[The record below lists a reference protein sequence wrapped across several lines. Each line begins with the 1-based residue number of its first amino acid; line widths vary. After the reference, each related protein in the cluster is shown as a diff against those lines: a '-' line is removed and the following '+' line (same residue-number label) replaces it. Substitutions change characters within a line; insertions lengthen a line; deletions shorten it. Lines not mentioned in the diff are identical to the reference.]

1 VFKASPALLLEFKP
15 LQQSPTGSHA
25 RMRDGTTLRY
35 SITGQD
41 GGPRIALIHSLA
53 MDQAFWLPV
62 VARLKDTAQLLTY
75 DCRGHGA
82 SDKPAGPY
90 SIDLFANDLSDLLDA
105 AGWPRSIV
113 AGASMGGS
121 VALGFA
127 AKYSSRLA
135 GLGLFD
141 TTAWYG
147 PNAPSSWEER
157 AAKANTEGLAGLVGF
172 QKTRWFGD
180 AFREANPGIVDAS
193 VATFLAND
201 VGAYAAT
208 CRMLGNFDLRTS
220 LEKIAIPTAI
230 AVGEEDYATPPA
242 MATDLYTAIKHSTLT
257 IIKSGR
263 HLTPLEKPDEIA
275 AELARLV
282 ERTTR

>member
-1 VFKASPALLLEFKP
+1 
-15 LQQSPTGSHA
+15 
-25 RMRDGTTLRY
+25 MRDGTTLRY
-35 SITGQD
+35 SITGKN

-53 MDQAFWLPV
+53 MDQAFWQPV
-62 VARLKDTAQLLTY
+62 AERLKETAQLLTY

-82 SDKPAGPY
+82 SDKPSGRY
-90 SIDLFANDLSDLLDA
+90 SIDLFADDLYDLLDTV
-105 AGWPRSIV
+105 GWQRTIV

-127 AKYSSRLA
+127 AKYPARVA

-157 AAKANTEGLAGLVGF
+157 ATKAKTDGLAGLVSF

-180 AFREANPGIVDAS
+180 AFIERHPEVVDAS

-201 VGAYAAT
+201 VSAYAET
-208 CRMLGNFDLRTS
+208 CRMLGNFDLRSS
-220 LEKIAIPTAI
+220 LERIAVPTAI
-230 AVGEEDYATPPA
+230 AVGEEDYATPPS
-242 MATDLYTAIKHSTLT
+242 MANDLHAAIKNSTLT

-275 AELARLV
+275 AQLAKLA

>member
-1 VFKASPALLLEFKP
+1 LEFKS
-15 LQQSPTGSHA
+15 LQQRPTGSHA

-35 SITGQD
+35 SITGKD

-53 MDQAFWLPV
+53 MDQAFWQPV
-62 VARLKDTAQLLTY
+62 VARLKQSAQLLTY

-90 SIDLFANDLSDLLDA
+90 SIDLFADDLSDLLDA
-105 AGWPRSIV
+105 AGWQQAIV

-127 AKYSSRLA
+127 ARYPARLA

-147 PNAPSSWEER
+147 PTAPANWEER
-157 AAKANTEGLAGLVGF
+157 AAKAKTDGLAGLVGF

-180 AFREANPGIVDAS
+180 AFREAHGDVVDAS
-193 VATFLAND
+193 VATFLTND
-201 VGAYAAT
+201 VNAYAET
-208 CRMLGNFDLRTS
+208 CRMLGNFDLRAS
-220 LEKIAIPTAI
+220 LDKIAVPTAI

-242 MATDLYTAIKHSTLT
+242 MASDLHAGIKDSTMT

-275 AELARLV
+275 AQLATV
-282 ERTTR
+282 AERAAR

>member
-1 VFKASPALLLEFKP
+1 
-15 LQQSPTGSHA
+15 
-25 RMRDGTTLRY
+25 MRDGTKLRY
-35 SITGQD
+35 SITGNG

-53 MDQAFWLPV
+53 MDQGFWQPV
-62 VARLKDTAQLLTY
+62 VARLKETAQLLTY

-82 SDKPAGPY
+82 SDKPPGPY
-90 SIDLFANDLSDLLDA
+90 SIDLFADDLSDLLDA
-105 AGWPRSIV
+105 AGWKQTIV

-127 AKYSSRLA
+127 AKYPARLA

-157 AAKANTEGLAGLVGF
+157 ATKAKTDGLAGLVGF

-180 AFREANPGIVDAS
+180 AFIERNPDVVDAS

-201 VGAYAAT
+201 VGAYAET
-208 CRMLGNFDLRTS
+208 CRMLGNFDLRSS
-220 LEKIAIPTAI
+220 LKQIAVPTAI
-230 AVGEEDYATPPA
+230 AVGEEDYATPPS
-242 MATDLYTAIKHSTLT
+242 MASDLHAAIKHSTLA

-275 AELARLV
+275 AQLAALA
-282 ERTTR
+282 ERSAR

>member
-1 VFKASPALLLEFKP
+1 MSH
-15 LQQSPTGSHA
+15 QISTDSHA

-35 SITGQD
+35 SITGD
-41 GGPRIALIHSLA
+41 GSGPRIVLIHSLA
-53 MDQAFWLPV
+53 MDRNFWNPV
-62 VARLKDTAQLLTY
+62 VARLKGSALLLTY

-90 SIDLFANDLSDLLDA
+90 SIDLFADDLSDLLDTT
-105 AGWPRSIV
+105 GWKTTIV

-127 AKYSSRLA
+127 AKYPTRLA

-157 AAKANTEGLAGLVGF
+157 AAKAKTDGLSGLVGF

-180 AFREANPGIVDAS
+180 TFREQHPDVVDSS

-201 VGAYAAT
+201 VGAYAET
-208 CRMLGNFDLRTS
+208 CRMLGNFDLRPS
-220 LEKIAIPTAI
+220 LEEIAVPSAI
-230 AVGEEDYATPPA
+230 AVGEEDYATPPS
-242 MATDLYTAIKHSTLT
+242 MANDLHAAIKHSTLT
-257 IIKSGR
+257 VIKSGR

-275 AELARLV
+275 AQLTALA
-282 ERTTR
+282 ERAGR